1 MANAEKTYLTGKGL
15 QELQAELEIL
25 KTVKRPENI
34 QALKDARALGDLSEN
49 AEYDAA
55 RNEQAVIESRI
66 TELEKII
73 ETAEV
78 ISEDKINTDSV
89 SIGTSVKIEFVDD
102 KETELYLIVGRT
114 EADPFE
120 NKISN
125 ESPIAQAILGKK
137 VGDIATVKCEDQR
150 PFEENDEAVLDR
162 MWLKTTSPNSVKRIC
177 AAPPPDAQPMPS
189 RAMARMSG
197 CCRM

>member
-1 MANAEKTYLTGKGL
+1 MANTEKVYLTENGL
-15 QELQAELEIL
+15 AELQAELENL

-34 QALKDARALGDLSEN
+34 EALKDARALGDLSEN

-55 RNEQAVIESRI
+55 RNEQAIIESRI
-66 TELEKII
+66 TELEKIL

-78 ISEDKINTDSV
+78 ISDSEINTDTV
-89 SIGTSVKIEFVDD
+89 SIGTAVKLEFIDD
-102 KETELYLIVGRT
+102 EETDTYYIVGRT

-137 VGDIATVKCEDQR
+137 AGEVATVKCDSDDYQ
-150 PFEENDEAVLDR
+150 
-162 MWLKTTSPNSVKRIC
+162 VKILEIM
-177 AAPPPDAQPMPS
+177 AQ
-189 RAMARMSG
+189 
-197 CCRM
+197 

>member
-1 MANAEKTYLTGKGL
+1 MANTEKVYLTENGL
-15 QELQAELEIL
+15 AELQAELENL

-34 QALKDARALGDLSEN
+34 EALKDARALGDLSEN

-55 RNEQAVIESRI
+55 RNEQAIIESRI
-66 TELEKII
+66 TELEKIL

-78 ISEDKINTDSV
+78 ISDSEINTDSV
-89 SIGTSVKIEFVDD
+89 SIGTAVKLEFIDD
-102 KETELYLIVGRT
+102 EETDTYYIVGRT

-137 VGDIATVKCEDQR
+137 AGEVATVKCDSYDYQ
-150 PFEENDEAVLDR
+150 
-162 MWLKTTSPNSVKRIC
+162 VKIVEIM
-177 AAPPPDAQPMPS
+177 AQ
-189 RAMARMSG
+189 
-197 CCRM
+197 

>member
-1 MANAEKTYLTGKGL
+1 MANTEKVYLTENGL
-15 QELQAELEIL
+15 AELQAELENL

-34 QALKDARALGDLSEN
+34 EALKDARALGDLSEN

-55 RNEQAVIESRI
+55 RNEQAIIESRI
-66 TELEKII
+66 TELEKIL

-78 ISEDKINTDSV
+78 ISDSEINTDSV
-89 SIGTSVKIEFVDD
+89 SIGTAVKLEFIDD
-102 KETELYLIVGRT
+102 EETDTYYIVGRT

-137 VGDIATVKCEDQR
+137 AGEVATVKCDSDDYQ
-150 PFEENDEAVLDR
+150 
-162 MWLKTTSPNSVKRIC
+162 VKIVEIM
-177 AAPPPDAQPMPS
+177 AQ
-189 RAMARMSG
+189 
-197 CCRM
+197 

>member
-1 MANAEKTYLTGKGL
+1 MANTEKVYLTENGL
-15 QELQAELEIL
+15 AELQAELENL

-34 QALKDARALGDLSEN
+34 EALKDARALGDLSEN

-55 RNEQAVIESRI
+55 RNEQAIIESRI
-66 TELEKII
+66 TELEKIL

-78 ISEDKINTDSV
+78 ISDSEINTDTV
-89 SIGTSVKIEFVDD
+89 SIGTAVKLEFIDD
-102 KETELYLIVGRT
+102 EETDTYYIVGRT

-137 VGDIATVKCEDQR
+137 AGEVATVKCDSYDYQ
-150 PFEENDEAVLDR
+150 
-162 MWLKTTSPNSVKRIC
+162 VKIVEIM
-177 AAPPPDAQPMPS
+177 AQ
-189 RAMARMSG
+189 
-197 CCRM
+197 

>member
-1 MANAEKTYLTGKGL
+1 MANAEKTYLTEKGL
-15 QELQAELEIL
+15 QELQAELDEL

-78 ISEDKINTDSV
+78 ISEDKISKDKV

-102 KETELYLIVGRT
+102 KETEIYLIVGRT

-137 VGDIATVKCEDQR
+137 VGEVATVKC
-150 PFEENDEAVLDR
+150 
-162 MWLKTTSPNSVKRIC
+162 
-177 AAPPPDAQPMPS
+177 DADDYDV
-189 RAMARMSG
+189 
-197 CCRM
+197 

>member
-1 MANAEKTYLTGKGL
+1 MANTEKVYLTDNGL
-15 QELQAELEIL
+15 AELQAELENL

-34 QALKDARALGDLSEN
+34 EALKDARALGDLSEN

-55 RNEQAVIESRI
+55 RNEQAIIESRI
-66 TELEKII
+66 TELEKIL

-78 ISEDKINTDSV
+78 ISDSEINTDSV
-89 SIGTSVKIEFVDD
+89 SIGTAVKLEFIDD
-102 KETELYLIVGRT
+102 EETDTYYIVGRT

-137 VGDIATVKCEDQR
+137 AGEVATVKCDSDDYQ
-150 PFEENDEAVLDR
+150 
-162 MWLKTTSPNSVKRIC
+162 VKIVEIM
-177 AAPPPDAQPMPS
+177 AQ
-189 RAMARMSG
+189 
-197 CCRM
+197 

>member
-1 MANAEKTYLTGKGL
+1 MTNIEKTYLTEKGL
-15 QELQAELEIL
+15 EELKTELEYL

-34 QALKDARALGDLSEN
+34 EALKDARALGDLSEN

-55 RNEQAVIESRI
+55 RNEQAIIESRI
-66 TELEKII
+66 IELEKIL

-78 ISEDKINTDSV
+78 IDEDKISTDKV
-89 SIGTSVKIEFVDD
+89 SIGTSVKIEFIDD
-102 KETELYLIVGRT
+102 KETETYLIVGRT

-137 VGDIATVKCEDQR
+137 VNSVATVKCDAG
-150 PFEENDEAVLDR
+150 DYD
-162 MWLKTTSPNSVKRIC
+162 VKILEIL
-177 AAPPPDAQPMPS
+177 AQ
-189 RAMARMSG
+189 
-197 CCRM
+197 

>member
-1 MANAEKTYLTGKGL
+1 MANTEKVYLTENGL
-15 QELQAELEIL
+15 AELQAELENL

-34 QALKDARALGDLSEN
+34 EALKDARALGDLSEN

-55 RNEQAVIESRI
+55 RNEQAIIESRI
-66 TELEKII
+66 TELEKIL

-78 ISEDKINTDSV
+78 ISDSEINTDTV
-89 SIGTSVKIEFVDD
+89 SIGTAVKLEFIDD
-102 KETELYLIVGRT
+102 EETDTYYIVGRT

-137 VGDIATVKCEDQR
+137 AGEVATVKCESDDYQ
-150 PFEENDEAVLDR
+150 
-162 MWLKTTSPNSVKRIC
+162 VKIVEIM
-177 AAPPPDAQPMPS
+177 AQ
-189 RAMARMSG
+189 
-197 CCRM
+197 

>member
-1 MANAEKTYLTGKGL
+1 MTNTEKVYLTENGL
-15 QELQAELEIL
+15 AELQAELENL

-34 QALKDARALGDLSEN
+34 EALKDARALGDLSEN

-55 RNEQAVIESRI
+55 RNEQAIIESRI
-66 TELEKII
+66 TELEKIL

-78 ISEDKINTDSV
+78 ISDSEINTDSV
-89 SIGTSVKIEFVDD
+89 SIGTAVKLEFIDD
-102 KETELYLIVGRT
+102 EETDTYYIVGRT

-137 VGDIATVKCEDQR
+137 AGEVATVKCDSDDYQ
-150 PFEENDEAVLDR
+150 
-162 MWLKTTSPNSVKRIC
+162 VKIVEIM
-177 AAPPPDAQPMPS
+177 AQ
-189 RAMARMSG
+189 
-197 CCRM
+197 

>member
-1 MANAEKTYLTGKGL
+1 MANTEKVYLTENGL
-15 QELQAELEIL
+15 AELQAELENL

-34 QALKDARALGDLSEN
+34 EALKDARALGDLSEN

-55 RNEQAVIESRI
+55 RNEQAIIESRI
-66 TELEKII
+66 TELEKIL

-78 ISEDKINTDSV
+78 INDSEINTDSV
-89 SIGTSVKIEFVDD
+89 SIGTAVKLEFIDD
-102 KETELYLIVGRT
+102 EETDTYYIVGRT

-137 VGDIATVKCEDQR
+137 AGEVATVKCDSDDYQ
-150 PFEENDEAVLDR
+150 
-162 MWLKTTSPNSVKRIC
+162 VKIVEIM
-177 AAPPPDAQPMPS
+177 AQ
-189 RAMARMSG
+189 
-197 CCRM
+197 

>member
-1 MANAEKTYLTGKGL
+1 MANTEKVYLTEKGL
-15 QELQAELEIL
+15 AELKAELENL

-34 QALKDARALGDLSEN
+34 EALKDARALGDLSEN

-55 RNEQAVIESRI
+55 RNEQAIIESRI
-66 TELEKII
+66 TELEKIL

-78 ISEDKINTDSV
+78 ISDSEINTDSV
-89 SIGTSVKIEFVDD
+89 SIGTAVKLEFIDD
-102 KETELYLIVGRT
+102 EETDTYYIVGRT

-137 VGDIATVKCEDQR
+137 AGEVATVKCDS
-150 PFEENDEAVLDR
+150 DERL
-162 MWLKTTSPNSVKRIC
+162 I
-177 AAPPPDAQPMPS
+177 
-189 RAMARMSG
+189 
-197 CCRM
+197 